1 MGEEGLGESGGKSA
15 EEGCSLRNQ
24 RGQNASKLKLYS

>member
-15 EEGCSLRNQ
+15 EEGCSLNESEKSECQ
-24 RGQNASKLKLYS
+24 